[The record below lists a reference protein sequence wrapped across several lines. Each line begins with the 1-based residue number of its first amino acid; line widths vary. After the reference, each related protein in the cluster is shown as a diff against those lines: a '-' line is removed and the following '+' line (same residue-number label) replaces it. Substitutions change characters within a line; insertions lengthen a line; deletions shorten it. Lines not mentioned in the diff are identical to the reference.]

1 MNLKKYYLILAP
13 IAAIVCIPVLG
24 EVGFPWPH
32 DELMLLAQPNPALVG
47 IDELHVFI
55 VPHDTEPNKHASLW
69 KELDSKIKAK
79 FKEAEIKIARLHYIG
94 YPVRAFNTPELKVNI
109 DMLELEDY
117 EKYVFRIE
125 TSLASRVFF
134 ANDASRFLKAEAW
147 KVPATMQAVS
157 AEEMPARLTETVMGQ
172 VEAFISC
179 YQVAN
184 EKYAHPP
191 DANDIGTVIP
201 KELIKPLPRPAIPIY
216 NCVASKNS
224 KVFHRPGCGS
234 AAKISPENLI
244 GYGNRADAIEAGKR
258 PCKRCKP

>member
-1 MNLKKYYLILAP
+1 MNIKKYYLILGP

-55 VPHDTEPNKHASLW
+55 VPNDTEPNKHASLW

-79 FKEAEIKIARLHYIG
+79 FKEAKITIARLHYIG
-94 YPVRAFNTPELKVNI
+94 YPVRAVNTPELKVNI
-109 DMLELEDY
+109 DMLELADC

-125 TSLASRVFF
+125 TSLATKAFF
-134 ANDASRFLKAEAW
+134 AKETSRFLKAAAW

-157 AEEMPARLTETVMGQ
+157 AEGMPARLTEAVMAQ
-172 VEAFISC
+172 VEAFISS

-184 EKYAHPP
+184 EKYGHPP
-191 DANDIGTVIP
+191 DANDMGTVIP
-201 KELIKPLPRPAIPIY
+201 TELIKAPPRRAIPIY
-216 NCVASKNS
+216 NYVASKNS
-224 KVFHRPGCGS
+224 GVFHRPECSS
-234 AAKISPENLI
+234 AAKISPNNLI
-244 GYGNRADAIEAGKR
+244 GYGNRADATRVGKR

>member
-1 MNLKKYYLILAP
+1 MKIKKYYLMLAP

-55 VPHDTEPNKHASLW
+55 VPNDTEPNKHASLW

-134 ANDASRFLKAEAW
+134 ANDTSRFLKAEAW
-147 KVPATMQAVS
+147 KVPATMQAVPS
-157 AEEMPARLTETVMGQ
+157 ESMPARLTEAVMEQ
-172 VEAFISC
+172 VSAFISA

-184 EKYAHPP
+184 FQLARTAHSNDVPTVAQS
-191 DANDIGTVIP
+191 DA
-201 KELIKPLPRPAIPIY
+201 PRPPPAPSSAKLKY
-216 NCVASKNS
+216 VSSKNS
-224 KVFHRPGCGS
+224 KVFHRPKCGS
-234 AAKISPENLI
+234 AARISPENLI
-244 GYGNRADAIEAGKR
+244 SYSNRADAIKVGKR